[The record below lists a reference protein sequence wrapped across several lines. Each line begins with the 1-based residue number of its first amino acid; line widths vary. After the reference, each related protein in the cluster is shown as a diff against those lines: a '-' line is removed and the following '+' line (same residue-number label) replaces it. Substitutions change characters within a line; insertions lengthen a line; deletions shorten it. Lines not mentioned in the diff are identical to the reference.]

1 MATTKSNGGASGT
14 GVLTVDYE
22 DELQEPPH
30 DLQEHHRQMPETD
43 GWLRHSV
50 LEKTPKAAVVQDE
63 TETAPRVTRNT
74 RRRAVT
80 KTAKPL
86 DYALLQEQIRV
97 LAYQFFEQRGY
108 EHGHDVE
115 DWLRAEEVILSRE
128 RGREDAA

>member
-1 MATTKSNGGASGT
+1 MTGTKPNGGTSGA
-14 GVLTVDYE
+14 GVLAVDYE

-50 LEKTPKAAVVQDE
+50 LENTQKAAVLRNE
-63 TETAPRVTRNT
+63 TEPRVARTT

-80 KTAKPL
+80 KTAKSL
-86 DYALLQEQIRV
+86 DCDLLQEQIRV
-97 LAYQFFEQRGY
+97 LAYQLFEQRGY

-115 DWLRAEEVILSRE
+115 DWLRAEEAILSKE
-128 RGREDAA
+128 RGRQDAA